1 MKDDF
6 DVSKLIK
13 KKRKNSKKKGNKFER
28 DLATILNEKFDTKDF
43 CRTPGSGAFA
53 TTHTLPEHLR
63 VYGDLITPLNFKY
76 TIESKVGYNKE
87 SIISLFNENSILSQM
102 ILQARKDS
110 EKSKKFFLLII
121 KQDYQKTIVVSN
133 DNGLE
138 SHLNKVLKFNDLIL
152 FEFDEMI
159 TLDRELFFI

>member
-102 ILQARKDS
+102 ILQARRDG
-110 EKSKKFFLLII
+110 EKSKKLFLLII
-121 KQDYQKTIVVSN
+121 KQDYQKAIVVSN

-159 TLDRELFFI
+159 TLDRKLFFI

>member
-102 ILQARKDS
+102 ILQARRDG
-110 EKSKKFFLLII
+110 EKSKKLFLLII
-121 KQDYQKTIVVSN
+121 KQDYQKAIVVSN